1 LPESSSGSDAREL
14 VRAGYDAIA
23 ERYAQWQVEGL
34 PTSAW
39 VARLLELLPEHSDV
53 LEVGCGNGV
62 PAGRLIAERH
72 SYTGVDI
79 SSAQLELARAAVP
92 RGAFVQEDYTKFDPG
107 RSVDAVVAVLTLT
120 HVPREQH
127 RDVLARFATWLR
139 PGGLLLATF
148 GTGDLPGWLEEDWL
162 GAPMFF
168 SHFDAD
174 TNRRLVQEAG
184 FELLKDKVV
193 PMLEEGHGEVRFLW
207 IIARL
212 GSMR

>member
-1 LPESSSGSDAREL
+1 LPGSSSASDSRAI

-34 PTSAW
+34 PTFVW
-39 VARLLELLPEHSDV
+39 VPRLLDLLAKNSDV

-72 SYTGVDI
+72 NYTGVDI
-79 SSAQLELARAAVP
+79 SAAQLELARVAVP
-92 RGAFVQEDYTKFDPG
+92 RGAFVQADYTKFDPG
-107 RSVDAVVAVLTLT
+107 RRVDAVVAVLTLT
-120 HVPREQH
+120 HVPREEH
-127 RDVLARFATWLR
+127 GDVLARFATWLR

-148 GTGDLPGWLEEDWL
+148 GTGDQPGWFENDWL

-184 FELLKDKVV
+184 FELLEDEVV
-193 PMLEEGHGEVRFLW
+193 PMLEDGHGEVRFLW
-207 IIARL
+207 VIARL
-212 GSMR
+212 GSPR